1 MIIKDIYGNFLKDY
15 YAGNKDI
22 QVLLHNHYGP
32 AEDMPVEIFFR
43 KEEYMPDIEVF
54 ALNLCKGKILDIGAG
69 TGGHCLL
76 LQKFGFDVTAIE
88 ISAGACEVMKMRGV
102 EKIINQDLM
111 TFEGQKFD
119 TLLLMMNGIGFC
131 QYEDNLVP
139 LLNHAK
145 KLLKPN
151 GQIIFDSS
159 DVAYLYDDE
168 PPEEGSYYGEVDYQY
183 EYNGDK
189 GEWFSWLYADAKL
202 MARVA
207 KKCGYKM
214 QVVFEDDDD
223 HYLGILTLI

>member
-43 KEEYMPDIEVF
+43 KEEYIPDIEVF

-139 LLNHAK
+139 FLNHAK

-214 QVVFEDDDD
+214 QVVFEDDDE
-223 HYLGILTLI
+223 HYLGILTMI

>member
-1 MIIKDIYGNFLKDY
+1 LIINDIYGHFLKDY
-15 YAGNKDI
+15 YAGNHQI

-32 AEDMPVEIFFR
+32 PEDMPVEIFFR

-76 LQKFGFDVTAIE
+76 LQKFGFDATAIE
-88 ISAGACEVMKMRGV
+88 LSAGACEVMKLRGV
-102 EKIINQDLM
+102 EKIINADVM
-111 TFEGQKFD
+111 TFEGEKFD

-131 QYEDNLVP
+131 QYEDKLVP
-139 LLNHAK
+139 FLNHAK
-145 KLLKPN
+145 KLLNPN

-183 EYNGDK
+183 EYNGNK

-202 MARVA
+202 MNKVA
-207 KKCGYKM
+207 KECGYKM

-223 HYLGILTLI
+223 HYLAILSLI